1 MGYRSAGSKLR
12 LIGIG
17 VIYEQNS
24 ISWRSVNEIRKLYR
38 PSRPDWKSTI
48 IFGNLPTEFLP
59 MYRELVTEITLRQR
73 PFQIRVEEPFASFG
87 AGSPYVG
94 FNLNSEILKKLSNT
108 LHASLLPTIQSYVE
122 SRQANRSMRETL
134 TTKLK
139 RNARVEITQCA
150 SEKAAIQTLELL
162 KETWGDELGDLTAVG
177 MGLIKF
183 NETQRPNEK
192 PEHGLEIYPFAGE
205 ESS

>member
-1 MGYRSAGSKLR
+1 MGYRSASSRLR
-12 LIGIG
+12 LIGIS

-24 ISWRSVNEIRKLYR
+24 ISWRSVNEIPKLYR
-38 PSRPDWKSTI
+38 PSLPDWKSTI

-73 PFQIRVEEPFASFG
+73 PFQVRVEEPFASFG
-87 AGSPYVG
+87 AGFPYVG

-108 LHASLLPTIQSYVE
+108 LHASLLPTMQYYVE

-139 RNARVEITQCA
+139 RNPRVEITQCA
-150 SEKAAIQTLELL
+150 SEDAATQTLELL
-162 KETWGDELGDLTAVG
+162 KETWGDKLGDLTAVG

-192 PEHGLEIYPFAGE
+192 PEHELEVYPFAGE